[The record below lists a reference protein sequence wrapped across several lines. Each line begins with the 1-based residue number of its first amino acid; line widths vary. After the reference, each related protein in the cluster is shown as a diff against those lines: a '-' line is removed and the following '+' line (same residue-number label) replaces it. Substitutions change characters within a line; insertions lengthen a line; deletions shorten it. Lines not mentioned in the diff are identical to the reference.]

1 MKTITRAWRGATL
14 ATMAGGSYSL
24 VENGAIA
31 IDGDRIVYAGPSLDL
46 ILPEHIPQ
54 HDLTG
59 TLITPGLIDCHTHL
73 VFGGNRADEFEQ
85 RLQGV
90 SYTDIAARGGGILST
105 VRHTRAAS
113 LEELCDQASS
123 RLQSLLS
130 EGVTTVEIK
139 SGYGLD
145 LDNEL
150 KMLRAARLLGQR
162 LPVRVRTTFLG
173 AHALPPEYRQDRSGY
188 LDLLIQHILPAI
200 AAEGLADA
208 TDAFCEHIAFST
220 DEVRQLFQASLA
232 HQIPVKLHADQLTDS
247 GGAALAA
254 EFGALSADH
263 VEYST
268 ETAIRAMAAAQT
280 VAVLLP
286 GAFYMLRE
294 TKLPEVDLFRKHGV
308 PMAVSTDCN
317 PGTAPVQSLLLMMS
331 MACTLF
337 RLTPEEALAGVT
349 CHAARALG
357 LLDEVGTLEA
367 GKRADFA
374 IWPVRHPAELAYWV
388 GGLKPKAVVFA
399 GKGSP

>member
-14 ATMAGGSYSL
+14 ATMADGRYSL

-31 IDGDRIVYAGPSLDL
+31 VDGDRIVYAGPSQDL
-46 ILPEHIPQ
+46 VLPDHIPQ
-54 HDLTG
+54 HDVSG

-85 RLQGV
+85 RLEGV
-90 SYTDIAARGGGILST
+90 SYTEIAARGGGILST
-105 VRHTRAAS
+105 VRHTRAAT
-113 LEELCDQASS
+113 LAALCEQAST
-123 RLQSLLS
+123 RLRSLLS

-145 LDNEL
+145 LENEL
-150 KMLRAARLLGQR
+150 KMLRAARLLGQT

-173 AHALPPEYRQDRSGY
+173 AHALPPEYREDRAGY
-188 LDLLIQHILPAI
+188 LDLLIHDILPAI

-220 DEVRQLFQASLA
+220 DEVRRLFRASLA
-232 HQIPVKLHADQLTDS
+232 HKIPVKLHADQLTDS

-263 VEYST
+263 VEYTT
-268 ETAIRAMAAAQT
+268 ESAIRAMAAART

-294 TKLPEVDLFRKHGV
+294 TKLPEIELFRKHGV

-317 PGTAPVQSLLLMMS
+317 PGTAPVQSLLLMLS

-349 CHAARALG
+349 CHAAQALG
-357 LLDEVGTLEA
+357 LQNEIGSLEV

-374 IWPVRHPAELAYWV
+374 VWPVRHPAELAYWV
-388 GGLKPKAVVFA
+388 GGLKPTSVVFA
-399 GKGSP
+399 GNASS